1 MRGRS
6 FARRRR
12 EPFRHSREASLS
24 NSSIEKTAPSFL
36 DVRDDAIAADLIS
49 ELYIVAA
56 GFDARDL

>member
-1 MRGRS
+1 LPGGKES
-6 FARRRR
+6 LFGTA
-12 EPFRHSREASLS
+12 ERHPQSLS

>member
-6 FARRRR
+6 FARRQH
-12 EPFRHSREASLS
+12 PQSLS
-24 NSSIEKTAPSFL
+24 CSSIEKTAPSFL

>member
-1 MRGRS
+1 LPGGKES
-6 FARRRR
+6 LFGTA
-12 EPFRHSREASLS
+12 ERHPRSLS